1 MKAVRLHG
9 RRDIRLEDIEEPG
22 APGAGEVLVA
32 IRCVG
37 VCGSDVHYYRDGK
50 IGTQAVKKPIILG
63 HEASGVVE
71 ETGRGVSGL
80 VPGDHV
86 ALEPAVSCGK
96 CECCLE
102 GNPNLCPSVRFFGTP
117 PVDGVYCQRVRHPAG
132 CVFRMPR
139 TMSFEEG
146 AMLEP
151 FGIGLHAARLGSVRP
166 GDDVAV
172 LGCGPIGL
180 VSVLAARLAG
190 ASRVFASDLLPERI
204 EHARRLGAETVFRAQ
219 KEDVVKGILESTGGR
234 GVDVV
239 LEAAGTL
246 DTVEESM
253 RIARHGGTAVL
264 IGIPPEDRYEFSAS
278 FSRHRGL
285 TIRLCRRM
293 KHTYPRAINL
303 ASSGS
308 ADLGSLVTHRFPLEK
323 VEDSLKLVDAYADG
337 VIKAVIEIPEDCG

>member
-9 RRDIRLEDIEEPG
+9 PRDIRVEDIEEPG
-22 APGAGEVLVA
+22 APGAGEVLIAV
-32 IRCVG
+32 RCVG

-50 IGTQAVKKPIILG
+50 IGTQVVKKPIILG

-71 ETGRGVSGL
+71 ETGPGVCGL
-80 VPGDHV
+80 KPGDHV

-117 PVDGVYCQRVRHPAG
+117 PVDGIYCQRVRHPAG
-132 CVFRMPR
+132 CVFRMPH

-151 FGIGLHAARLGSVRP
+151 FGIGLHAARLGRIHS

-180 VSVLAARLAG
+180 VSIMAARLAG
-190 ASRVFASDLLPERI
+190 ASRVFASDLLPERL
-204 EHARRLGAETVFRAQ
+204 EHAKRLGAHAVFQAE
-219 KEDVVKGILESTGGR
+219 KDDVVKAILEGTAGR

-246 DTVEESM
+246 ATVEESM
-253 RIARHGGTAVL
+253 RISRHGGTAVL

-278 FSRHRGL
+278 FARHRGL
-285 TIRLCRRM
+285 TIKLCRRM
-293 KHTYPRAINL
+293 KHTYPRAISLTSN
-303 ASSGS
+303 GKV
-308 ADLGSLVTHRFPLEK
+308 DPGSLVTHRFPLEK

-337 VIKAVIEIPEDCG
+337 VVKAVIEIPEDRG